1 MDFNHIDFATHT
13 TEVKVTTSVPPD
25 TMNLSFWP
33 GYPQNLFGNWT
44 PAQVERSQMLTKCLN
59 NQFSTIYCLDIL
71 GDGKFSPANIGKG
84 CSTKTD
90 THQDGFWDI
99 MLGEVS
105 LILSFVC

>member
-1 MDFNHIDFATHT
+1 MDFNHVDFATDM
-13 TEVKVTTSVPPD
+13 TEVTVKTSDIV
-25 TMNLSFWP
+25 TMNLSFWQ

-44 PAQVERSQMLTKCLN
+44 PDQVGRSQMLTKCEK
-59 NQFSTIYCLDIL
+59 NQSSTIYCLDIL
-71 GDGKFSPANIGKG
+71 GDGKFTPANIGKG

-90 THQDGFWDI
+90 THPDGFWDI